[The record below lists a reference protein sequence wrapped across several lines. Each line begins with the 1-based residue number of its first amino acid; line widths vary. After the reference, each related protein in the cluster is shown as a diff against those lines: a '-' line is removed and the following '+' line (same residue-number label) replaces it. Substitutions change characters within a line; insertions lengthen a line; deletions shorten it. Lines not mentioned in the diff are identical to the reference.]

1 MAGVFF
7 TMFCKPFLSPLYSLI
22 NLNTQEIPARAQPG
36 LASWL
41 FGSGD
46 DEGEEPQPVDVTTQV
61 RGCEIRG
68 NFYERGAL
76 VEESSG
82 PCLECR

>member
-1 MAGVFF
+1 MSSHVIR
-7 TMFCKPFLSPLYSLI
+7 PSLSV
-22 NLNTQEIPARAQPG
+22 NLNLQEIPPRAQAG

-41 FGSGD
+41 FGSGG

>member
-1 MAGVFF
+1 MSAAEGIHNGEQDEDQSEGERLGAELG
-7 TMFCKPFLSPLYSLI
+7 P
-22 NLNTQEIPARAQPG
+22 QHRAQAG

>member
-1 MAGVFF
+1 
-7 TMFCKPFLSPLYSLI
+7 MFCSPFYPPLYSLI
-22 NLNTQEIPARAQPG
+22 NVNPQEIPSRAQPG

-41 FGSGD
+41 FGSGGE
-46 DEGEEPQPVDVTTQV
+46 DEGEEPAPIDVTTQV